1 MLITEKLFPW
11 DLLQQAIE
19 ALLMCGIF
27 GCILEEKNAAP
38 IIHAALKRLEYRG
51 YDSVG
56 EATLHEGKL
65 HVKKDQGKI
74 DDVHRLRNLDDLPG
88 SIGIGHTRWAT
99 HGAPLQVNSHPHTDC
114 NEQIA
119 VVHNGII
126 ENFDELRTDL
136 ENHGH
141 TFKSKTDTE
150 VVPHLI
156 EEILRDNPS
165 LGLTGAVAEAVK
177 KLQGSYAIAV
187 ISSEEPDKIV
197 CVRNE
202 SPLVIGVNEKDVFFS
217 SDIPAFLPLTNKVLI
232 VEDGEIVTISLGK
245 AEIRKI
251 ADSRIVSREPKA
263 VDWSPEMAVKQGYP
277 HFMIKEIHEQPD
289 CLRNTLRVQE
299 HYADLMST
307 FLDRARDVYM
317 VACGT
322 SYHACLAASYMFS
335 KLAFLPT
342 YPIIASEF
350 VEQCGKSVNIDST
363 ILAVSQSGE
372 TADTL
377 ASVSAARERAATIL
391 GLTNTIGSTLTR
403 VSRVYIGQQSGP
415 EIGVAATKT
424 FTSQL
429 SVMAQLALRLAKK
442 RGKVSQ
448 DEMDYLAE
456 KIKKL
461 PDIVQEII
469 LKQEEKTKQMAR
481 KYKDAKAFF
490 FLGRGINTAT
500 AYEGR
505 LKLMEIAYI
514 PAIAFPAGESKHGPI
529 SLVEPGFPVVFV
541 CAKDGTHKTLIGNI
555 MEMKARGASIIAIVE
570 EGDEEIKKLADD
582 YIEVPK
588 DIPEVLSPVPFVV
601 PLQML
606 AYYMAVER
614 GLNPDRPRNLAKS
627 VTVK

>member
-11 DLLQQAIE
+11 NLLQQAIE

-156 EEILRDNPS
+156 EEILRNNPS

-350 VEQCGKSVNIDST
+350 TEQCGKSVNIDST

-377 ASVSAARERAATIL
+377 ASVSTARERAATIL
-391 GLTNTIGSTLTR
+391 GLTNAIGSTLTR

-456 KIKKL
+456 KLKKL
-461 PDIVQEII
+461 PDMVQEII